1 MYDENPPPSGTK
13 FYRDKMRS
21 LFLNLK
27 AANNPSLREDVVSG
41 EISVKQLYEMSPQD
55 MASEEQKAENR
66 RIVQKNLIDAQ
77 GAKPQLAETDAFK
90 CGKCKQNRT
99 CYYRKF
105 LAERVRTDWAGEANS
120 RMRGRLHPCA
130 EMQTRSADEPM
141 TTFVTCLNCNNR

>member
-1 MYDENPPPSGTK
+1 
-13 FYRDKMRS
+13 MRS

-41 EISVKQLYEMSPQD
+41 EITVQKLYSMSPQD

-66 RIVQKNLIDAQ
+66 RIVEKNLFDAQ

-99 CYYRKF
+99 CYYREPSW
-105 LAERVRTDWAGEANS
+105 LAS
-120 RMRGRLHPCA
+120 L
-130 EMQTRSADEPM
+130 SL
-141 TTFVTCLNCNNR
+141 TFVF

>member
-1 MYDENPPPSGTK
+1 
-13 FYRDKMRS
+13 MRS

-41 EISVKQLYEMSPQD
+41 EISVKKLYEMSPQD

-66 RIVQKNLIDAQ
+66 RIVEKNLFDAQ

-99 CYYRKF
+99 CYYRKQAT
-105 LAERVRTDWAGEANS
+105 LSEIERPGLVADFGSPRWRRS
-120 RMRGRLHPCA
+120 LVA

-141 TTFVTCLNCNNR
+141 TTFVTCLNCNNRYVEGVQPFEGRWTR